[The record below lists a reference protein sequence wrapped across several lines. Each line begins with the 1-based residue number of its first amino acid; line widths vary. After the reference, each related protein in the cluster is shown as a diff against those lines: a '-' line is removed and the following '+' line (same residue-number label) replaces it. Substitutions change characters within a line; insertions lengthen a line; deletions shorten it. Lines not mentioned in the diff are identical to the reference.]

1 MHKNYSTKIKKLTQQ
16 SSPNK
21 SNDKSN
27 NDAKNIVNPL
37 NPYTKQSNKWTSS
50 HNYINIYKK

>member
-37 NPYTKQSNKWTSS
+37 NPYTKQSNK
-50 HNYINIYKK
+50 